1 MKLFSIQQPSFQNVL
16 EMLNVVNGILFIQ
29 IREKDLDLL
38 REELAKQSIDD
49 QQSSTTTSSVT
60 TISEAANQAA
70 ALLNNEID

>member
-1 MKLFSIQQPSFQNVL
+1 IQQPSFQNVL

-38 REELAKQSIDD
+38 REEFAKQSIDD
-49 QQSSTTTSSVT
+49 QQASTSSVT
-60 TISEAANQAA
+60 TISEVANQAA